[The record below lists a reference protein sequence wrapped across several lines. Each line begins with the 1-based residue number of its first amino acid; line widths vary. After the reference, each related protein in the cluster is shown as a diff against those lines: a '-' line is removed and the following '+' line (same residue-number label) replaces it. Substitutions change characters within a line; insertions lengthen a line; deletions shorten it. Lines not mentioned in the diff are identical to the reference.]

1 MTETPRRPIL
11 STSATPAA
19 TVPESHRDLTERPL
33 IAHFATVRS
42 DGSLQSNPM
51 WFRWDGDRVRMTH
64 TRTRKKFRNV
74 AHEPRVALSIVD
86 PDNSQ
91 RYLEVRGVVESVEDD
106 TGAPFYRSLQER
118 YNATSAPVRDAD
130 VRVVLVIRPTTIL
143 ARDFAP
149 GDEEPTMR
157 RSVAPG
163 S

>member
-1 MTETPRRPIL
+1 MNQR
-11 STSATPAA
+11 ATPAA

-51 WFRWDGDRVRMTH
+51 WFRWDGDRVRLTH

-86 PDNSQ
+86 PDNAQ
-91 RYLEVRGVVESVEDD
+91 RYLEVRGVVESVQDD
-106 TGAPFYRSLQER
+106 TGAPFYRSLQEH
-118 YNATSAPVRDAD
+118 YNVTSAAVRDAD

-149 GDEEPTMR
+149 GDEEPTMQ